1 MKTIRIDRLA
11 SKAGAHVCHDDVLSS
26 RSSYNLV
33 VMFTNYENCI
43 KKAVLAF
50 FVSLLLFG
58 CASTKYG
65 YTLEEWSSMTQQE
78 RDEAR
83 IQAENMV
90 EYVDEKQ
97 REKKF
102 LHQPVN
108 VISGSRSNV
117 Y

>member
-1 MKTIRIDRLA
+1 MSKTI
-11 SKAGAHVCHDDVLSS
+11 
-26 RSSYNLV
+26 
-33 VMFTNYENCI
+33 
-43 KKAVLAF
+43 LAF

-65 YTLEEWSSMTQQE
+65 YTMEEWSSMTQQE
-78 RDEAR
+78 RDEAK

>member
-1 MKTIRIDRLA
+1 
-11 SKAGAHVCHDDVLSS
+11 
-26 RSSYNLV
+26 
-33 VMFTNYENCI
+33 
-43 KKAVLAF
+43 
-50 FVSLLLFG
+50 
-58 CASTKYG
+58 
-65 YTLEEWSSMTQQE
+65 MTQQE

>member
-1 MKTIRIDRLA
+1 MKKTILT
-11 SKAGAHVCHDDVLSS
+11 LW
-26 RSSYNLV
+26 
-33 VMFTNYENCI
+33 
-43 KKAVLAF
+43 
-50 FVSLLLFG
+50 VSLLIFG

-78 RDEAR
+78 RDEAK

-97 REKKF
+97 REKEF

-108 VISGSRSNV
+108 AISGSRSNV